1 MRPEGPTTA
10 AFKTCRTSFP
20 QVPAAFQAH
29 LIRLFGLLVFCAM
42 PIVWAAPARAVAGD
56 PVRDAAT
63 QAIKK
68 LDLQV
73 ALPHAPTD
81 ADFMPN
87 WHLKIP
93 GEFIYV
99 LAAIAVAVLAY
110 IILDMVPGWRSRND
124 ENWATT
130 GDGLLAGATPSDVSL
145 GRADELA
152 ARGFFVEAMHLLLL
166 HSLAEIRRRLRL
178 EFADS
183 LTSREILR
191 RARLPEDVTN
201 ALRSIVIRVE
211 LSYFG
216 DYPATQPDYDTC
228 RAGFETLST
237 VLANNGP
244 AAAPLAAS

>member
-1 MRPEGPTTA
+1 
-10 AFKTCRTSFP
+10 
-20 QVPAAFQAH
+20 
-29 LIRLFGLLVFCAM
+29 M
-42 PIVWAAPARAVAGD
+42 PILWAAPARAATGD
-56 PVRDAAT
+56 PVRDAAME
-63 QAIKK
+63 AIRK
-68 LDLQV
+68 LNLQV
-73 ALPHAPTD
+73 GIPHATTD
-81 ADFMPN
+81 ADLTPA
-87 WHLKIP
+87 WHLNIP
-93 GEFIYV
+93 GELIYV
-99 LAAIAVAVLAY
+99 LAAIAVAVLVY
-110 IILDMVPGWRSRND
+110 MIRDMIPGWRTRDD
-124 ENWATT
+124 EDWATT
-130 GDGLLAGATPSDVSL
+130 GDGFLAGANPYDLSL

-228 RAGFETLST
+228 RAGFEALST
-237 VLANNGP
+237 VLAKSGP
-244 AAAPLAAS
+244 APGIAA